1 MKFTEFLNEST
12 NDVVDQLYNL
22 LKKYEFVKEGS
33 IKKSIKDVIID
44 HPDEGKIVVT
54 HEFGEIVVKVNNKQV
69 LSFELLK
76 KDHVDQDDADKII
89 DKVSK

>member
-1 MKFTEFLNEST
+1 MKFSQFLNEAT

-33 IKKSIKDVIID
+33 IKKSIKDVIINHD
-44 HPDEGKIVVT
+44 DKGKIVVT
-54 HEFGEIVVKVNNKQV
+54 HEFGEVVVTVNGKQV
-69 LSFELLK
+69 LSFDLLK